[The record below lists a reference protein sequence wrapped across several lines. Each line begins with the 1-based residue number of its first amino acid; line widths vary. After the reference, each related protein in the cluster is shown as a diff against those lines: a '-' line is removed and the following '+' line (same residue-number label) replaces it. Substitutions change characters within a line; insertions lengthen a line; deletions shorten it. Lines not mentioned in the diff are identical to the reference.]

1 MTKATDT
8 FRTSPYLHNCAQAVA
23 FKYRD
28 ALGADEKQVLARFA
42 NCGSGRAEGGVCGA
56 LYAALAV
63 RPDAA
68 DEVTRRFKEKTQ
80 GYTTCLE
87 IKRLSGVPCPV
98 CVQAADDILA
108 SLSGET
114 E

>member
-8 FRTSPYLHNCAQAVA
+8 FRTNPDLH
-23 FKYRD
+23 KYAAAGDVKHRD
-28 ALGADEKQVLARFA
+28 GPGSYEKQVLARFA
-42 NCGSGRAEGGVCGA
+42 NCGAGRAEGGVCGA